1 MSRGGHATAI
11 IFEGNGLMHT
21 SKYDAQTRRN
31 MKLEQ
36 RSPEYRE
43 LQRRAAEVRTALEA
57 KLRERNA
64 VITRLK
70 KKLVEVGCAADD
82 VEQLAA

>member
-1 MSRGGHATAI
+1 MR
-11 IFEGNGLMHT
+11 T
-21 SKYDAQTRRN
+21 SQYNTDTRRN
-31 MKLEQ
+31 IKLEQ

-70 KKLVEVGCAADD
+70 KKLVEIGCAAAD
-82 VEQLAA
+82 VEHLAA

>member
-1 MSRGGHATAI
+1 MQ
-11 IFEGNGLMHT
+11 T
-21 SKYDAQTRRN
+21 SKYDAQTRRD

-43 LQRRAAEVRTALEA
+43 LQRRAAEERSKLEA

-70 KKLVEVGCAADD
+70 QKLVEIGCPQAD

>member
-1 MSRGGHATAI
+1 MR
-11 IFEGNGLMHT
+11 T
-21 SKYDAQTRRN
+21 SKYDTKTRRD

-43 LQRRAAEVRTALEA
+43 LQRRTAEERTRLEA

-70 KKLVEVGCAADD
+70 KKLVEIGCAAAD